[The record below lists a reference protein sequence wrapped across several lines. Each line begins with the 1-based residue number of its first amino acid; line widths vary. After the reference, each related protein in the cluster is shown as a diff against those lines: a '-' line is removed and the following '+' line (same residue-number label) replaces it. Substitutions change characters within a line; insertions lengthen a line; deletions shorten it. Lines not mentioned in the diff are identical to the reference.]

1 MTKRILAIVLALVL
15 SLSVLS
21 VEAFAAIDSGTVTGS
36 QSGSTISLSWTA
48 PEGGADYYEV
58 SVSIGNTKIVTN
70 SRVKTTTYG
79 PVNVSASG
87 SYDLVVNAYKN
98 NAAAPVAIY
107 TGTVNVFIEQ
117 TSTSGGITVTSA
129 TASSVTVSWSKQP
142 GVTSYH
148 VVYNDGTNHYID
160 VADVTSATIN
170 VAYSNLRSVTVSA
183 GDNSSYGTAFGSW
196 TNSGV
201 TSPVP
206 STPTTGSV
214 VLVNGILSW
223 NATGAGVTY
232 IVYANNT
239 RVTETTA
246 TSLNVSNY
254 LTYGVTFYVYAG
266 QVATPFLVG
275 TASYTGSSSGLGTVG
290 SVYASNGNI
299 YWTGNG
305 STYYTIYMYSGN
317 GYGLITSATY
327 NAVGNYYGSQSAE
340 VASWVSR
347 YASGYSTVYF
357 TVTGSNGASI
367 GSTDY
372 NVYYGSGGYNNGLGT
387 GLGSTNGLRAT
398 VNSNGVV
405 TVTWNTVSGAN
416 YYYVYGS
423 NGGSTISTITGTP
436 VYSFNWTYGN
446 TASIS
451 ITAGTSVSNGVS
463 IGTVNIAANGAVTYG
478 TVGGNLGSVGTAV
491 GTGNGNYVNG
501 NNCSLT
507 VGSTTTSVYWNG
519 VADAVQYIVQYT
531 NNDTNQ
537 SFNNPS
543 YSGTAATINLGRD
556 NCTSF
561 TVNIIAITRNNTNGQ
576 IIGSATYTGSK
587 TSTATKS
594 EYDNLTLTLSGSS
607 TIVSWNAVS
616 GARGYVLYFT
626 RIGGQAADEYF
637 TSTNSYTLSGVG
649 TRLGYELRVLAILSD
664 GRNQHVGSAIHV
676 AGDAY
681 PSAGSTTT
689 TPAQTTSVYVTNF
702 KGTASQTTVSLSW
715 SAASGNPTYE
725 LWYKKAS
732 ASTWKKLGTTS
743 KKAATVSKL
752 SANTAYEFKI
762 IANGR
767 ESGILKLSTTS
778 SGTNTATAADPVE
791 AGTASNL
798 PVITS
803 TAGSTGS
810 FTVNWNPVKDAD
822 TYQVWVHQEGVDVTA
837 DGKQTYRRK
846 ATVTGTNATISGL
859 SAGTYRVRI
868 KASKDG
874 GKTYTGL
881 TDCAYVT
888 VTVK

>member
-21 VEAFAAIDSGTVTGS
+21 VEAFAFESLNFVTAAQSGKTISLTWNAPSGGAADYYLVDISTGTTTVVSQARVTTTAYTSANLSASGTYTAIVDAYKSGVRVATYSGTV
-36 QSGSTISLSWTA
+36 
-48 PEGGADYYEV
+48 D
-58 SVSIGNTKIVTN
+58 
-70 SRVKTTTYG
+70 
-79 PVNVSASG
+79 
-87 SYDLVVNAYKN
+87 
-98 NAAAPVAIY
+98 
-107 TGTVNVFIEQ
+107 VFIEQ
-117 TSTSGGITVTSA
+117 TSTSGGITVTST
-129 TASSVTVSWSKQP
+129 TASSVTVSWSKQA

-160 VADVTSATIN
+160 VADATSATIN

-183 GDNSSYGTAFGSW
+183 GDNSDYGTAFASW
-196 TNSGV
+196 TNPGSS
-201 TSPVP
+201 SPSSVP
-206 STPTTGSV
+206 STPSTSGNVWISGNTLYWNAVAGAYSYTVSQSGLVALPNATNLTTTSYVIPTDYQRTGATFV
-214 VLVNGILSW
+214 VTAYNFYGTSIGDVGYAVYGYNNGI
-223 NATGAGVTY
+223 GGV
-232 IVYANNT
+232 NT
-239 RVTETTA
+239 
-246 TSLNVSNY
+246 
-254 LTYGVTFYVYAG
+254 
-266 QVATPFLVG
+266 
-275 TASYTGSSSGLGTVG
+275 G
-290 SVYASNGNI
+290 SVYASNGYL
-299 YWTGNG
+299 YWPGNG
-305 STYYTIYMYSGN
+305 SQSYTISMYSGN

-327 NAVGNYYGSQSAE
+327 NASGNYYAQQSAE
-340 VASWVSR
+340 IYSWISR
-347 YASGYSTVYF
+347 YAGNYTTVYL
-357 TVTGSNGASI
+357 TVTGAN
-367 GSTDY
+367 GSTVGSTTYSIYY
-372 NVYYGSGGYNNGLGT
+372 NGYTGGYVGGYNNGLGAVGSAVGSGT
-387 GLGSTNGLRAT
+387 GN
-398 VNSNGVV
+398 
-405 TVTWNTVSGAN
+405 
-416 YYYVYGS
+416 YVYGQ
-423 NGGSTISTITGTP
+423 
-436 VYSFNWTYGN
+436 
-446 TASIS
+446 
-451 ITAGTSVSNGVS
+451 
-463 IGTVNIAANGAVTYG
+463 
-478 TVGGNLGSVGTAV
+478 
-491 GTGNGNYVNG
+491 
-501 NNCSLT
+501 NCSIN
-507 VGSTTTSVYWNG
+507 VGATSSAVSWGG
-519 VADAVQYIVQYT
+519 VGNVLYYVVQYT
-531 NNDTNQ
+531 NNDDKTNQ
-537 SFNNPS
+537 QLTIYNGTTYTNVPLGYNNC
-543 YSGTAATINLGRD
+543 N
-556 NCTSF
+556 SF
-561 TVNIIAITRNNTNGQ
+561 TVNIVAVTGSGVNGGQ

-594 EYDNLTLTLSGSS
+594 EYDKLTLTQSGSS